1 MMDTPRHLAA
11 KDVLVRCCGVEMSYG
26 DPAVQVLHALE
37 FAVIRGE
44 FVAIMGR
51 SGSGKSTLLNLIGG
65 MDSATAGEI
74 NVAGINLSRLNE
86 RARTEFRRTSVGFIF
101 QTYNLVPTLTA
112 AQNLQLPLE
121 LNSRAAGTLVRD
133 MLSALGL
140 VGLGARYPHE
150 LSGGEQQRV
159 AIGRALIHAPPLVIA
174 DEPTGNLD
182 ARTSAEVLALLKLLS
197 RQQGAT
203 IIMATHSV
211 DAARIADRTLQ
222 IRDGN
227 LAELATP

>member
-1 MMDTPRHLAA
+1 MDTPRDLAGT
-11 KDVLVRCCGVEMSYG
+11 DVLVRCHDVEMSYG
-26 DPAVQVLHALE
+26 DPAVSVLHSLE
-37 FAVIRGE
+37 FVVTRGE

-65 MDSATAGEI
+65 MDSASAGEI
-74 NVAGINLSRLNE
+74 NVAGINLGKLSE
-86 RARTEFRRTSVGFIF
+86 RARTKFRRESVGFIF

-121 LNSRAAGTLVRD
+121 LNSRHVGTKVTD
-133 MLSALGL
+133 MLCALEL
-140 VGLGARYPHE
+140 KGLGERYPHE

-182 ARTSAEVLALLKLLS
+182 ARTSTEVLALLKSLS
-197 RQQGAT
+197 QQSGAT
-203 IIMATHSV
+203 IVMATHSV

-227 LAELATP
+227 LANIATP